1 MTGGLSGCIYM
12 TARTGKGAS
21 QNKTPRPMAAGGAK
35 NSRGAPEGEG
45 QRRGWHALMVF
56 LEVFGPLLENPERI
70 PLGVSDG
77 RGHYA
82 IGARDAYFRAKE
94 AFQLGTKLIEQAEAQ
109 MRAKSGM

>member
-1 MTGGLSGCIYM
+1 MVDLKLRNAVQKFAEEMVS
-12 TARTGKGAS
+12 S
-21 QNKTPRPMAAGGAK
+21 AATEEGVA
-35 NSRGAPEGEG
+35 NSREALL
-45 QRRGWHALMVF
+45 RRIYWAGKAEARWHALMVF

-109 MRAKSGM
+109 LRAKSGM